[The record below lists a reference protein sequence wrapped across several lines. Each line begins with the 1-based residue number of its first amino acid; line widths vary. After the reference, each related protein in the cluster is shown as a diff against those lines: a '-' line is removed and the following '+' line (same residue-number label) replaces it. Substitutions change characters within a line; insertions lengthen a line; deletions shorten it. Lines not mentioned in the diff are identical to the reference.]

1 MSHKPKHKSK
11 HGICCLCQRE
21 TDLTFHHL
29 IPRKVHRRAYFKKNF
44 SKQKLNDGIH
54 VCRQCH
60 RVVHKSYTEMELAK
74 KFNSA
79 DTLTADPFLVK
90 PFEWLSKQKIKA

>member
-1 MSHKPKHKSK
+1 MANNAKY
-11 HGICCLCQRE
+11 GICCLCNRN

-44 SKQKLNDGIH
+44 TNQELNIGID

-60 RVVHKSYTEMELAK
+60 RVIHKSYNEMELAK
-74 KFNSA
+74 IYNSKER
-79 DTLTADPFLVK
+79 LVAE
-90 PFEWLSKQKIKA
+90 PLLANQFDWISKQKIK

>member
-1 MSHKPKHKSK
+1 MSPKSK

-44 SKQKLNDGIH
+44 SKQELNVGID

-60 RVVHKSYTEMELAK
+60 RVIHKSYNEMALAK
-74 KFNSA
+74 EFNSVA
-79 DTLTADPFLVK
+79 LLAADPLLANQ
-90 PFEWLSKQKIKA
+90 FEWLSKQKIKA

>member
-1 MSHKPKHKSK
+1 MPTNSK
-11 HGICCLCQRE
+11 HGTCCLCNRI

-44 SKQKLNDGIH
+44 TKDELNVGID

-60 RVVHKSYTEMELAK
+60 RVIHKSYSEMVLAK
-74 KFNSA
+74 NLNSLESIRQEPLLA
-79 DTLTADPFLVK
+79 K
-90 PFEWLSKQKIKA
+90 QFEWLSKQKIKA

>member
-1 MSHKPKHKSK
+1 MPPKSK

-29 IPRKVHRRAYFKKNF
+29 IPTKVHRRAYFKKNF
-44 SKQKLNDGIH
+44 SKQELNIGID

-60 RVVHKSYTEMELAK
+60 DVIHNSYSEMELAK
-74 KFNSA
+74 TLNSLVLLA
-79 DTLTADPFLVK
+79 ADPLLAK
-90 PFEWLSKQKIKA
+90 QFEWVAKQKIKA